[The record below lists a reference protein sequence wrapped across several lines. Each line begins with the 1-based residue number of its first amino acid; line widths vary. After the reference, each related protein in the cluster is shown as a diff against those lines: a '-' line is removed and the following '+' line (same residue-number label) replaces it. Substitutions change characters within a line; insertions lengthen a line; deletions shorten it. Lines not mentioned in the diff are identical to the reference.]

1 MIEKLKGLSKIEVLQ
16 SREDNGDNS
25 LTEREKETLMKKL
38 IEGFKDPMLLI
49 LIAALMINIV
59 FVFMGRADWY
69 EAVGIF
75 IAICI
80 ANFVGVFSESKQ
92 EDKAQEL
99 KEEEEAKEKVK
110 VFRCGEL
117 VEITI
122 NEVVVGDIVSLQ
134 AGDKVP
140 ADAKVV
146 QGEIEVDQSTLNG
159 ETKEATKTA
168 VGKNDIGNTR
178 DLLNLYYVFRG
189 TVVTHKECLVEVVA
203 VGDETLYGELALEMQ
218 EDTRDTPLK
227 VKLNVLAGQISKFG
241 YIGATVIAL
250 AYLLQ
255 TLVLSG
261 NPMPDT
267 IGLIQIFLDALSLGV
282 IIVVMAVP
290 EGLPM
295 MIALVLSMNMGKMM
309 KDNVLVRKLNGIE
322 TAGGIN
328 ILFSDKTGT
337 ITEGKLSVAE
347 FISGDMNEFKS
358 LKDVSSEIKNEII
371 KGIGVNNSSTASEGN
386 IIGGNSTDRAL
397 LSFLEDDGLISEIDK
412 EDIISFN
419 AFDSSKKSSSVCLNI
434 DGSQKTYIKGAPEKI
449 VENCTKFINKN
460 GNIEEFK
467 DKSKLIKYMDSQ
479 ASRSMRLIA
488 VATSENCNEEENLT
502 LVAIISIRDN
512 VRKEASAAIK
522 DVQDA
527 GVQVVMVTGDRK
539 ETAMAIA
546 KEAGLLKC
554 TSDISLTSDELN
566 EKTDDE
572 LKELLPRLRVVSR
585 ALPTDKSRLVRIAQE
600 LDLVV
605 AMTGDGTN
613 DAPALKMADVGFA
626 MGSGTQVA
634 KTAGDII
641 ILDDNFSSIRKAI
654 LYGRTIFSSI
664 RKFLIFQLS
673 VNVTTVALSF
683 IAPFMGIA
691 QPFSIISILVI
702 NLVMD
707 TLASLAFGNE
717 PALDKY
723 MADKPIGRRD
733 SIITKNMMSQIGLTS
748 LYATIVGL
756 FILLSPKMASVY
768 APGIEPTEMYRE
780 SALMAFFMLTIVFN
794 GLNAR
799 SNGLN
804 IFEHISK
811 NKGFIIVMSGVV
823 LMLVGLIHGVAGVAG
838 LTPITIGTWLNMTA
852 LAVLIIPIDMIRKT
866 IINSKKEE
874 VISEVVQEG

>member
-1 MIEKLKGLSKIEVLQ
+1 MKYQGLSNSEVANNRSQ
-16 SREDNGDNS
+16 HGSNA
-25 LTEREKETLMKKL
+25 LTERERETLFAKL
-38 IEGFKDPMLLI
+38 MDGFKDPMLLI
-49 LIAALMINIV
+49 LIAALVINIL
-59 FVFMGRADWY
+59 FVIMGRADWY

-99 KEEEEAKEKVK
+99 KEEELAKEKVK
-110 VFRCGEL
+110 VFRNNEL
-117 VEITI
+117 IEITI

-140 ADAKVV
+140 SDGKVV
-146 QGEIEVDQSTLNG
+146 QGEIKVDQATLNG
-159 ETKEATKTA
+159 ETEEATKTA
-168 VGKNDIGNTR
+168 IGTNNLGDTR
-178 DLLNLYYVFRG
+178 DLLNPYYVYRG
-189 TVVTHKECLVEVVA
+189 TVVTHKECLVEVLK
-203 VGDETLYGELALEMQ
+203 VGDQTLYGELALEMQ
-218 EDTRDTPLK
+218 EETRETPLK

-241 YIGATVIAL
+241 YIGAIVISG

-261 NPMPDT
+261 NSMPDT
-267 IGLIQIFLDALSLGV
+267 IGLIQILLDAVSLGV

-347 FISGDMNEFKS
+347 LVTGNMKNISLLKS
-358 LKDVSSEIKNEII
+358 INNDLRCEII
-371 KGIGVNNSSTASEGN
+371 RGIGINNSSTATDGN

-397 LSFLEDDGLISEIDK
+397 MNFLMTDDYNLEINK
-412 EDIISFN
+412 ENINEFN
-419 AFDSSKKSSSVCLNI
+419 AFDSNKKSSSVSICLSEGN
-434 DGSQKTYIKGAPEKI
+434 KTYIKGAPERI
-449 VENCTKFINKN
+449 VDNCTKYLDES
-460 GNIEEFK
+460 GNVHEFK
-467 DKSKLIKYMDSQ
+467 DKSNLVKYMDEQ

-488 VATSENCNEEENLT
+488 VATSDNENEEENLT

-512 VRKEASAAIK
+512 VRQEAAEAIK
-522 DVQDA
+522 DVQNA

-539 ETAMAIA
+539 ETAIAIA
-546 KEAGLLKC
+546 REAGLLK
-554 TSDISLTSDELN
+554 SDTDIALTSAELN
-566 EKTDDE
+566 LKTDNE
-572 LKELLPRLRVVSR
+572 LKELLPHLRVVSR
-585 ALPTDKSRLVRIAQE
+585 ALPMDKSRLVRIAQE

-626 MGSGTQVA
+626 MGSGTEVA
-634 KTAGDII
+634 KAAGDII
-641 ILDDNFSSIRKAI
+641 ILDDNFSSIKKAI

-707 TLASLAFGNE
+707 ALACLAFGNE
-717 PALDKY
+717 PALERY
-723 MADKPIGRRD
+723 MNDKPIGRQD
-733 SIITKNMMSQIGLTS
+733 SIVTKKMMSQIGLTGLYATVVGLFVLMSPKVWS
-748 LYATIVGL
+748 LYA
-756 FILLSPKMASVY
+756 
-768 APGIEPTEMYRE
+768 PGMELTEAYRE
-780 SALMAFFMLTIVFN
+780 SALMAFFMLTIVLN
-794 GLNAR
+794 GINAR
-799 SNGLN
+799 SDNLN
-804 IFEHISK
+804 IFEHISE
-811 NKGFIIVMSGVV
+811 NKGFIVVMGIVV
-823 LMLVGLIHGVAGVAG
+823 LMLVGLIHIVAGVAG
-838 LTPITIGTWLNMTA
+838 LTPITIRTWMVMLGFA
-852 LAVLIIPIDMIRKT
+852 LLIIPIDMVRKVS
-866 IINSKKEE
+866 IGKKA
-874 VISEVVQEG
+874 